1 MSEKWMTLS
10 ESIRRIAE
18 RTGASPEFVARVKQ
32 LFERKGIP
40 LDGDAE
46 PYAKALEEAFQR
58 QATMRRTIADAKS
71 SLSRLQTSVVSLGD
85 AVNAQSDRLQ
95 LLREGL
101 RRYQMIVEAH
111 RASKARGTTRGARL
125 VRGDRDYPMVPG
137 PDLDQ

>member
-1 MSEKWMTLS
+1 MGEKRNTLS

-18 RTGASPEFVARVKQ
+18 RTGASQEFVLRVRQ

-40 LDGDAE
+40 LDTDAE
-46 PYAKALEEAFQR
+46 PYARALEDAFQR
-58 QATMRRTIADAKS
+58 QATMRRTIEGAKA
-71 SLSRLQTSVVSLGD
+71 SLSKLQSGVASLGD
-85 AVNAQSDRLQ
+85 AVNAQSERLQ

-111 RASKARGTTRGARL
+111 RASTSRRTEGGARL

-137 PDLDQ
+137 PDVDQ

>member
-1 MSEKWMTLS
+1 MSEKRLTLS

-18 RTGASPEFVARVKQ
+18 RTGASPDFVSRVKQ

-40 LDGDAE
+40 LDGESE
-46 PYAKALEEAFQR
+46 PYAQALEEAFQR
-58 QATMRRTIADAKS
+58 QATMRRTIEDAKS
-71 SLSRLQTSVVSLGD
+71 SLSRLQTSVASLGD
-85 AVNAQSDRLQ
+85 AVHSQSERLQ

-111 RASKARGTTRGARL
+111 RASKAGGTRGGQRL